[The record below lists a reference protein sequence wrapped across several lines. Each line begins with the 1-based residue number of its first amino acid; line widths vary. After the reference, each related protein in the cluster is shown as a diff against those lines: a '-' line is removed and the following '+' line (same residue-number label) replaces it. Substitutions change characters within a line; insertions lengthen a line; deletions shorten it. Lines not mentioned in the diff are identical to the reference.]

1 MASENSSNRSSLIN
15 TIIVIVLQGITL
27 VGITTNTIM
36 VKENNRKTERMW
48 SDYVP
53 MVLLEG
59 MIENSNYQI
68 EEIVATING
77 IDKAKIKEINEKY
90 YDFQKLMLNVL
101 QKQRGGVTSV
111 TRDAKPIPLDSEA
124 IIRRM
129 K

>member
-77 IDKAKIKEINEKY
+77 IDKVKIKEINEKY

-111 TRDAKPIPLDSEA
+111 TRDAKSVPLDSEA
-124 IIRRM
+124 VIRRM

>member
-77 IDKAKIKEINEKY
+77 IDKVKIKEINEKY

-111 TRDAKPIPLDSEA
+111 IRNVKSVPLDSEA
-124 IIRRM
+124 VIRRM